1 MTRKTLKLTT
11 KAVLGAFATLAAIA
25 PLYSHAADATVTVT
39 RQVSYAGIDINTSD
53 GAHTIY
59 VRLKHAAR
67 SLCIA
72 PNEEFAGPSWKYR
85 ECIQEAVAKAVHEA
99 KSPLL
104 TQMFVGDYGSEIA
117 AQLGVDKGARVAT
130 LP

>member
-25 PLYSHAADATVTVT
+25 PIYSHAADATVTVT

-59 VRLKHAAR
+59 VRLKHAAN

-72 PNEEFAGPSWKYR
+72 PNEEFRSPSWKYR
-85 ECIQEAVAKAVHEA
+85 ECIQEAVAKAVLEA

-117 AQLGVDKGARVAT
+117 AQLGVDKGTRVAKQ
-130 LP
+130 